1 MLDLI
6 GNLNFAPL
14 VVNSVTLKEPFNNV
28 SSQVRRNITYNLIK
42 LFGVIHTNMGYAL
55 WLLQAHRDGYLG
67 GTL

>member
-28 SSQVRRNITYNLIK
+28 FSQVRRTSPII
-42 LFGVIHTNMGYAL
+42 
-55 WLLQAHRDGYLG
+55 
-67 GTL
+67 